1 MRTVEDNKATTVV
14 TDYAYDAADQLVTQ
28 AVDGVASVTNTW
40 TDNGALA
47 TSTTPSGTRTY
58 VTDLT
63 DELVSLTLEDDTT
76 VDYTHDA
83 SGNRTSRSIDGVLDA
98 SWAWD
103 DLSALPM
110 RIGEYDSTGT
120 LTTSWLADPTSAT
133 GASLAQTTNGV
144 SSWLLSDPFA
154 NTVATVTTNGT
165 TLSGMRTMDA
175 FGVER
180 LPATGALADAAVG
193 FAGQFA
199 VGGAIALWGW
209 GMLVQEAT
217 GDCSIEI
224 VQHRNSGGGN
234 TEPPTASS
242 SGGSTSLSP
251 AAKRQLGSLAGRAD
265 ETVASVIKSR
275 GRGAS
280 QINQLETGYGQ
291 MKLSEVAQRAANGD
305 PQAVKALKM
314 VKQAGTQGKGGK

>member
-1 MRTVEDNKATTVV
+1 MSVTSDSRGNPTRVDTTTGDVTTSALYSYDKVSRIKTECYPTSGDACTAKSPKTSYTYDKVGNRATQSVRTLDGNRVTTQV
-14 TDYAYDAADQLVTQ
+14 TAYAYDAADQLVTQ

-47 TSTTPSGTRTY
+47 SSTTPSGTRTY

-63 DELVSLTLEDDTT
+63 DELVSLTFEDDTT

-120 LTTSWLADPTSAT
+120 LTTSWLADPTSTT

-154 NTVATVTTNGT
+154 NTVATVST
-165 TLSGMRTMDA
+165 
-175 FGVER
+175 
-180 LPATGALADAAVG
+180 
-193 FAGQFA
+193 
-199 VGGAIALWGW
+199 
-209 GMLVQEAT
+209 T
-217 GDCSIEI
+217 GD
-224 VQHRNSGGGN
+224 HRVRHAHHERVRCG
-234 TEPPTASS
+234 TAACDR
-242 SGGSTSLSP
+242 GP
-251 AAKRQLGSLAGRAD
+251 GRR
-265 ETVASVIKSR
+265 R
-275 GRGAS
+275 GRVRRTVPG
-280 QINQLETGYGQ
+280 
-291 MKLSEVAQRAANGD
+291 RGD
-305 PQAVKALKM
+305 RV
-314 VKQAGTQGKGGK
+314 V